1 MRVFRGT
8 VWLIVMMFA
17 VVGEGVGES
26 LICP

>member
-1 MRVFRGT
+1 MRVYRGA